1 MWLDL
6 VVKPFQQKLGKRM
19 LIVGDNCGSHKTLAV
34 RRAFEETD
42 AAGCVTKKEMAANIT
57 DCKQV
62 CDMAFNG
69 AVKQKIVAQRVAHL
83 YDELQAYKLKHDEDK
98 TAVFKPAPIP
108 THATM
113 QMVMRA
119 YASYAEDGNF
129 KAGITRAFVKAG
141 YLKDSKT
148 GQYNI
153 WNGVGLGG
161 EYRPNKLF
169 FPEPAANE
177 VGLIGT
183 LIADAELTVVRRGE
197 DVDIDEGLVTGEE
210 VEEV

>member
-1 MWLDL
+1 MDTAGLVMWLDL

-34 RRAFEETD
+34 RRAFTETD

-69 AVKQKIVAQRVAHL
+69 AVKQKIVAERVAHL

-119 YASYAEDGNF
+119 YASYA
-129 KAGITRAFVKAG
+129 
-141 YLKDSKT
+141 
-148 GQYNI
+148 
-153 WNGVGLGG
+153 
-161 EYRPNKLF
+161 
-169 FPEPAANE
+169 
-177 VGLIGT
+177 
-183 LIADAELTVVRRGE
+183 
-197 DVDIDEGLVTGEE
+197 
-210 VEEV
+210 

>member
-1 MWLDL
+1 MDTAGLVMWLDL

-141 YLKDSKT
+141 SRT
-148 GQYNI
+148 RRRASTTSGTAS
-153 WNGVGLGG
+153 GS
-161 EYRPNKLF
+161 
-169 FPEPAANE
+169 AASNAR
-177 VGLIGT
+177 T
-183 LIADAELTVVRRGE
+183 SSSSRSRRR
-197 DVDIDEGLVTGEE
+197 TRWA
-210 VEEV
+210 